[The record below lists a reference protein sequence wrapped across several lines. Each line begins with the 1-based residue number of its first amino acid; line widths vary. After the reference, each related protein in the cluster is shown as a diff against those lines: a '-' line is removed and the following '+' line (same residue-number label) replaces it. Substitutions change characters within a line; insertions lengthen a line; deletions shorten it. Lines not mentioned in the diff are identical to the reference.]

1 MSTKDYDTLCEEMEA
16 HVAKAI
22 QSLKDAVEVCDQI
35 ETLGS
40 PKDWDRWE
48 ELREIVKLF
57 LDIPDSNEPAWNSS
71 SWCMGN

>member
-1 MSTKDYDTLCEEMEA
+1 MSTKDYDALCEEMES

-40 PKDWDRWE
+40 PKDWDRLE
-48 ELREIVKLF
+48 
-57 LDIPDSNEPAWNSS
+57 
-71 SWCMGN
+71 